1 MTEQLQQLQS
11 LFNAGGT
18 VLWVI
23 ALATL
28 LMWALILE
36 RYWFLLRQ
44 LPPMRD
50 EYLRIWQERP
60 QIDSDARERIKESLL
75 NRFESST
82 SHSVE
87 SINMLTAVL
96 PLLGLLGTVTG
107 MIKIFEIMTV
117 FGTGNVRGMAEGI
130 SEALIT
136 TMAGLVT
143 ALSGVYFASHLQS
156 KVRQERTHLS
166 GLLEQQPQPPSGP
179 QTPPGNQPEHS
190 HA

>member
-1 MTEQLQQLQS
+1 MNEQIDQLQS

-44 LPPMRD
+44 LPPMRTQ
-50 EYLRIWQERP
+50 YLQIWKRRP
-60 QIDSDARERIKESLL
+60 QIDSDARERVKDSLL
-75 NRFESST
+75 NRFESTT

-117 FGTGNVRGMAEGI
+117 YGTGNVRGMAEGI

-156 KVRQERTHLS
+156 KVQLERNRLS
-166 GLLEQQPQPPSGP
+166 GLLLDQTRDGP
-179 QTPPGNQPEHS
+179 DSSSEAS
-190 HA
+190 DA

>member
-1 MTEQLQQLQS
+1 MTEQLAQLQS

-44 LPPMRD
+44 LPPMRN
-50 EYLRIWQERP
+50 EYLQIWQQRP
-60 QIDSDARERIKESLL
+60 RIDSDARERIKESLL
-75 NRFESST
+75 NRFEST
-82 SHSVE
+82 TNHSVE

-117 FGTGNVRGMAEGI
+117 YGTGNVRGMAEGI

-136 TMAGLVT
+136 TMAGLIT
-143 ALSGVYFASHLQS
+143 ALSGVYFANHLQN
-156 KVRQERTHLS
+156 KVQQERNRLS
-166 GLLEQQPQPPSGP
+166 SLLEEQSRPVRNSPPDKP
-179 QTPPGNQPEHS
+179 METAAN
-190 HA
+190 A

>member
-1 MTEQLQQLQS
+1 MDERIAQLQS

-44 LPPMRD
+44 LPPMRR
-50 EYLRIWQERP
+50 EYLHIWQHRP
-60 QIDSDARERIKESLL
+60 RIDADARERVKESLL
-75 NRFESST
+75 NRFESTT

-107 MIKIFEIMTV
+107 MIKIFEIMTIY
-117 FGTGNVRGMAEGI
+117 GTGNVRGMAEGI

-143 ALSGVYFASHLQS
+143 ALSGVYFANHLQS
-156 KVRQERTHLS
+156 KVQRERNRLS
-166 GLLEQQPQPPSGP
+166 GMMIEHAHDVPP
-179 QTPPGNQPEHS
+179 E
-190 HA
+190 AADA

>member
-1 MTEQLQQLQS
+1 MTEQLAQLQS

-28 LMWALILE
+28 LMWGLILE

-44 LPPMRD
+44 LPPLRN
-50 EYLRIWQERP
+50 EYLHIWQQRP
-60 QIDSDARERIKESLL
+60 QIDSNARERVKESLL
-75 NRFESST
+75 NRFESTT

-117 FGTGNVRGMAEGI
+117 YGTGNVRGMAEGI

-156 KVRQERTHLS
+156 KVQRERNRLS
-166 GLLEQQPQPPSGP
+166 NLLEHQDQASLNAATEP
-179 QTPPGNQPEHS
+179 
-190 HA
+190 ADA